1 VIVVTGGSG
10 FIGTHLC
17 GRLLDDGY
25 DVRVVDIVPPKA
37 GIKAEF
43 VRASVL
49 DSARIMKILEGAEGV
64 VHLAALIDVASS
76 VADPFSDFS
85 VNASGTMNVLEAA
98 RHAGVKKVAFA
109 SSAAVYGEPVRL
121 PIDEEHPTAPL
132 SPYGAAKL
140 AAERYVL
147 LYSSLYGMENTALR
161 LFNVFG
167 EGQNASSP
175 YSGVI
180 TKFADAISENRQPII
195 FGDGEQTRDFVHVD
209 DVCDAFVRAIEGQ
222 GCPAPLNIASGVET
236 SVRELLETMCGICG
250 ADFSPTYMPERK
262 GEIARSVADIKLA
275 RKRIGYSP
283 RIALSQGLREI
294 LEAKDGER
302 SIFRPKRPA
311 AQS

>member
-1 VIVVTGGSG
+1 MIVVTGGSG

-25 DVRVVDIVPPKA
+25 DVRIVDIAPPK
-37 GIKAEF
+37 GGTKAEF

-49 DSARIMKILEGAEGV
+49 DAARLTKMLEGAEGV
-64 VHLAALIDVASS
+64 VHLAALVDVATS
-76 VADPFSDFS
+76 VEDPFSDFS
-85 VNASGTMNVLEAA
+85 VNAEGTINVLEAA

-109 SSAAVYGEPVRL
+109 SSAAVYGEPERL
-121 PIDEEHPTAPL
+121 PVDEEHPTMPL

-147 LYSSLYGMENTALR
+147 LYNSLYGMENTSLR

-167 EGQNASSP
+167 EGQNATSP

-180 TKFADAISENRQPII
+180 TKFANAMAEGSAPII

-209 DVCDAFVRAIEGQ
+209 DVCEAFVRSIEGQ
-222 GCPAPLNIASGVET
+222 GCPLPLNIASGVET

-275 RKRIGYSP
+275 RRKIGYAP
-283 RIALSQGLREI
+283 RMALSQGLREL
-294 LEAKDGER
+294 LEAKEGAR
-302 SIFRPKRPA
+302 SIFKPKK
-311 AQS
+311 

>member
-1 VIVVTGGSG
+1 MIVVTGGSG
-10 FIGTHLC
+10 FIGTHLS

-25 DVRVVDIVPPKA
+25 DVRIIDIVPPKA
-37 GIKAEF
+37 GVTAEF

-49 DSARIMKILEGAEGV
+49 DSARLTKILSGAEGV
-64 VHLAALIDVASS
+64 VHLAALIDVAAS

-121 PIDEEHPTAPL
+121 PVDEEHPTAPL

-147 LYSSLYGMENTALR
+147 LYNSLYGMENSALR
-161 LFNVFG
+161 LFNVYG

-180 TKFADAISENRQPII
+180 TKFSDAISEKRQPVI

-209 DVCDAFVRAIEGQ
+209 DVCDALVRAIEGQ
-222 GCPAPLNIASGVET
+222 GCPSPINIASGVET

-250 ADFSPTYMPERK
+250 ADFSPAYMPGRK

-275 RKRIGYSP
+275 KKMLGYSP
-283 RIALSQGLREI
+283 RMALSQGLREI
-294 LEAKDGER
+294 LEAQDGAR
-302 SIFRPKRPA
+302 SIFRPKN
-311 AQS
+311 

>member
-17 GRLLDDGY
+17 EHLIDAGHS
-25 DVRVVDIVPPKA
+25 VRIIDIVPPKM
-37 GIKAEF
+37 GVKAEF

-49 DSARIMKILEGAEGV
+49 DAARLTRLLEGADGV

-76 VADPFSDFS
+76 VSDPYSDFS
-85 VNASGTMNVLEAA
+85 VNAEGTINVLEAA

-121 PIDEEHPTAPL
+121 PVDEEHPTAPM

-140 AAERYVL
+140 AAEKYVL
-147 LYSSLYGMENTALR
+147 LYNSLYGMENSALR
-161 LFNVFG
+161 LFNVYG
-167 EGQNASSP
+167 EGQNAASP

-180 TKFADAISENRQPII
+180 TKFANAIAEGNQPII

-209 DVCDAFVRAIEGQ
+209 DVCDAFVRSIEGQ
-222 GCPAPLNIASGVET
+222 GCGSPINIASGVET

-275 RKRIGYSP
+275 KKKIGYAP
-283 RIALSQGLREI
+283 KMALSQGLREI
-294 LEAKDGER
+294 MEAREGEQ
-302 SIFRPKRPA
+302 SIFKPKK
-311 AQS
+311 

>member
-1 VIVVTGGSG
+1 MIVVTGGSG

-17 GRLLDDGY
+17 ERLIDDGY
-25 DVRVVDIVPPKA
+25 DVRIVDIVPPKSGA
-37 GIKAEF
+37 KAEF

-49 DSARIMKILEGAEGV
+49 DAARLTKLLTGAEGV
-64 VHLAALIDVASS
+64 VHLAALIDVATS
-76 VADPFSDFS
+76 VTDPFSDFS
-85 VNASGTMNVLEAA
+85 VNAAGTINVLEAA

-121 PIDEEHPTAPL
+121 PVDEEHPTTPM

-147 LYSSLYGMENTALR
+147 LYNTLYGMENTSLR
-161 LFNVFG
+161 LFNVYG
-167 EGQNASSP
+167 EGQNAGSP

-180 TKFADAISENRQPII
+180 TKFANAITEGREPII

-209 DVCDAFVRAIEGQ
+209 DVCEAFVRSIEGQ
-222 GCPAPLNIASGVET
+222 GCASPLNIASGVET
-236 SVRELLETMCGICG
+236 SVRELLELMCGICG

-275 RKRIGYSP
+275 RNKIGYSP
-283 RIALSQGLREI
+283 RLALSQGLRDL
-294 LEAKDGER
+294 LEAQDGSR
-302 SIFRPKRPA
+302 SIFRPKK
-311 AQS
+311 